1 MPVIGHVPGPDGI
14 VLAAV
19 SRNDAKIRWLGAG
32 AALRIQEDH
41 FVGRLNDLRGRT
53 HAWYA
58 VRLAHEDRVFLVR
71 IHIQVLNTIPVLR
84 LVERSAGIYPPREL
98 AVVRLVRVFV
108 TFDLVGSAPTR
119 GDVRGDIPVLLLGL
133 AASASA
139 ASAPHAA
146 KVRLSVRRVRGR
158 DGRR

>member
-1 MPVIGHVPGPDGI
+1 MPIIGHVPGPDGI

-19 SRNDAKIRWLGAG
+19 GRNDAKIRWLSAG
-32 AALRIQEDH
+32 AALRVQEDH

-53 HAWYA
+53 HAWYP
-58 VRLAHEDRVFLVR
+58 VRLAHEDRVLLVR
-71 IHIQVLNTIPVLR
+71 IQIQVLNTVPVLR
-84 LVERSAGIYPPREL
+84 LVERSAEIHPPGEL
-98 AVVRLVRVFV
+98 AVDRLVRVFV

-133 AASASA
+133 AAAAAAASA

-146 KVRLSVRRVRGR
+146 KV
-158 DGRR
+158 